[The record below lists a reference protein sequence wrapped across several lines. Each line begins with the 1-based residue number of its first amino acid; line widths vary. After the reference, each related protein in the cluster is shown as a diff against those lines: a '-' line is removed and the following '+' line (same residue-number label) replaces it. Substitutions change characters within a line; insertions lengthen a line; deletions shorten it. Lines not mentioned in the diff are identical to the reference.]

1 MLREGVWH
9 SWSSSAKWY
18 LTSLKTVRAR
28 TAVVPAAG
36 LGTRFYPV
44 TKAVPKELLPI
55 VDVPALQLI
64 MDEAVGAGCD
74 HIVLVSSRAK
84 PGLQNYV
91 TPDAAVVAKLRD
103 LGRDDVADRL
113 SMIGT
118 DVKVTI
124 TYQDNPRGLGH
135 AVGCAREAVGDEPF
149 ALLLPDELRGDAGLL
164 RLLIDQCEATGVSAI
179 ELQRVPMDKVSAYGV
194 ITPSASSPA
203 DGPFEIMGVVEKPA
217 MEDAPSDL
225 IILGRYV
232 LTPDIFGEIDQLK
245 PHPNGELQLTDALLS
260 QSLRKP
266 ILGYLTTTERY
277 DTGTPFGWLTAVI
290 DLALRR
296 GDTGPQL
303 REWLAGRL

>member
-1 MLREGVWH
+1 M
-9 SWSSSAKWY
+9 
-18 LTSLKTVRAR
+18 RAR

-84 PGLQNYV
+84 PGLENYV
-91 TPDAAVVAKLRD
+91 RPDGAVVRKLRE

-113 SMIGT
+113 AAIGT
-118 DVKVTI
+118 DVKVSI
-124 TYQDNPRGLGH
+124 TYQDDPRGLGH

-149 ALLLPDELRGDAGLL
+149 AVLLPDELRGDPGLL
-164 RLLIDQCEATGVSAI
+164 RLLIDSCEANGTSAI
-179 ELQRVPMDKVSAYGV
+179 ELKRVPMDQVSAYGV
-194 ITPSASSPA
+194 VSVSERSPEN
-203 DGPFEIMGVVEKPA
+203 GPFEITDVVEKPR

-232 LTPDIFGEIDQLK
+232 LTPDIFDEIDNLT
-245 PHPNGELQLTDALLS
+245 PAPNGEFQLTDALLA
-260 QSLRKP
+260 QTARRP
-266 ILGYLTTTERY
+266 VLGHLTTTERY

-290 DLALRR
+290 DIALRR
-296 GDTGPQL
+296 GDVGPAL
-303 REWLAGRL
+303 REWLRTRV